1 MILTNFTNNN
11 FKSICPVYFTVAL
24 NKRNAITTDEMDEA
38 NATPI
43 IPYLFDKNIF
53 KRILIATPIIPLKAV
68 VFVFSMANSDA
79 FNISLTPVNGTESEY
94 PNILKMSILQQ

>member
-1 MILTNFTNNN
+1 MILANFTNKS

-68 VFVFSMANSDA
+68 VFVFSFFLLSFLSGYDACHTAVCNRKYNS
-79 FNISLTPVNGTESEY
+79 N
-94 PNILKMSILQQ
+94 